1 MVLTKRSRCSGLA
14 KISADSALAWPDLSS
29 GQSSDFSERAH
40 GFDSHTAHISVFP
53 GGGLDYGAN
62 LRARTVAWF
71 SGGHRAGGCA
81 VIHSPHISLAGKA
94 LHQCFSWHPCLVQLF
109 IIYFGGPQIGI
120 ELEPFAAGVIGLG
133 LNIAAYMAESIRGAI
148 SNVDPG
154 QEEAAR
160 SIGFGRSQTLWFIT
174 LPQAAKL
181 MIRPL
186 GVNAVAL
193 IKGSALVSTISVV
206 ELSYTAQRF
215 ISSTY
220 KPFEIFMVSAL
231 LYIVM
236 VYSVRFIVDYLDNR
250 FAAR

>member
-1 MVLTKRSRCSGLA
+1 MRLSGVFIARCLA
-14 KISADSALAWPDLSS
+14 RVYISIFR
-29 GQSSDFSERAH
+29 G
-40 GFDSHTAHISVFP
+40 T
-53 GGGLDYGAN
+53 
-62 LRARTVAWF
+62 
-71 SGGHRAGGCA
+71 
-81 VIHSPHISLAGKA
+81 
-94 LHQCFSWHPCLVQLF
+94 PCLVQLF
-109 IIYFGGPQIGI
+109 IIYFGGPQIGL

-148 SNVDPG
+148 VNVDPG
-154 QEEAAR
+154 QVEAAR
-160 SIGFGRSQTLWFIT
+160 SIGFGKGQTLWLVT
-174 LPQAAKL
+174 LPQTAKL

-220 KPFEIFMVSAL
+220 KPFEIFAVSAV
-231 LYIVM
+231 LYIAM
-236 VYSVRFIVDYLDNR
+236 VYTVRLIVDYLDNR

>member
-1 MVLTKRSRCSGLA
+1 MARRVVGPVNPTFPSVLMDLTLIQRTFPFFLEAAWITVQISVLALVLGFLVAIVLVAGRLSTVLAFRCLA
-14 KISADSALAWPDLSS
+14 RLY
-29 GQSSDFSERAH
+29 
-40 GFDSHTAHISVFP
+40 ISVFR
-53 GGGLDYGAN
+53 G
-62 LRARTVAWF
+62 T
-71 SGGHRAGGCA
+71 
-81 VIHSPHISLAGKA
+81 
-94 LHQCFSWHPCLVQLF
+94 PCLVQLF
-109 IIYFGGPQIGI
+109 IIYFGGPQIGL

-160 SIGFGRSQTLWFIT
+160 SIGFGRGQTLWFIT

-236 VYSVRFIVDYLDNR
+236 VYSVRFIIDYLDNR